1 MAAPALG
8 EKKRKPWLAKWVH
21 RSGAPVTERD
31 SRMEDTSSPR
41 KHKSRGSRTQH
52 SGTMASKI
60 VLIAIGVA
68 LGAGQLA
75 LGAYLTSGNNGWST
89 SLLFSVVGLVG
100 ASVGTFSWH
109 SRRNRG
115 CLIMAGV
122 AVALGVLGSMGLML
136 EVSQETSGIVHAW
149 SQVPLALGGWMLI
162 WAVWIAVGLAR
173 VLFFEPPHTRHR
185 LSSRRGDAGS

>member
-1 MAAPALG
+1 MEHSNEP
-8 EKKRKPWLAKWVH
+8 RQH
-21 RSGAPVTERD
+21 R
-31 SRMEDTSSPR
+31 
-41 KHKSRGSRTQH
+41 SRGSRTQH
-52 SGTMASKI
+52 SGSMTAKI
-60 VLIAIGVA
+60 ILSAVGVI

-75 LGAYLTSGNNGWST
+75 LGAYLASGNNGWST

-100 ASVGTFSWH
+100 ATVGAFSWH
-109 SRRNRG
+109 SRRNRS

-136 EVSQETSGIVHAW
+136 DVSQETSGIVHAW

-162 WAVWIAVGLAR
+162 WAVWIAIGLTR
-173 VLFFEPPHTRHR
+173 VLLFEPPHTRHR